1 MVDNVHAEHAKG
13 FTFQSFL
20 ISANNELHMVGT

>member
-1 MVDNVHAEHAKG
+1 MADNVHEHAKG